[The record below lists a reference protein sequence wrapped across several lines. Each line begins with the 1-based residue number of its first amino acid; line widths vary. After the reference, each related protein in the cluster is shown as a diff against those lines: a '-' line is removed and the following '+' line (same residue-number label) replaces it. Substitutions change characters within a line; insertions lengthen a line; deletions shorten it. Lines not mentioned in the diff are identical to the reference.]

1 MSSEVTL
8 SMCRR
13 SCCYSK
19 EIRVRFGRACGNQS
33 SRPGLDFE
41 LPFYLREGRSR
52 EGRRRMTNPPR
63 KLQISPVFQSVFSK
77 RERKKK
83 KASVRLAFYSG
94 SSLPAT
100 RIPRH
105 LSSLPTSRLGP
116 SAAGRRRSSP
126 ETLRPAL
133 FTFEL
138 VPRVRVADRR
148 AQSALRSRASGSP
161 GRRGRTS
168 ARVRPAVG
176 RLRRPGLCR

>member
-1 MSSEVTL
+1 
-8 SMCRR
+8 
-13 SCCYSK
+13 
-19 EIRVRFGRACGNQS
+19 
-33 SRPGLDFE
+33 
-41 LPFYLREGRSR
+41 
-52 EGRRRMTNPPR
+52 MTNPPR

-126 ETLRPAL
+126 ETLRPAF

-138 VPRVRVADRR
+138 VPRVRVADGR

-176 RLRRPGLCR
+176 RL